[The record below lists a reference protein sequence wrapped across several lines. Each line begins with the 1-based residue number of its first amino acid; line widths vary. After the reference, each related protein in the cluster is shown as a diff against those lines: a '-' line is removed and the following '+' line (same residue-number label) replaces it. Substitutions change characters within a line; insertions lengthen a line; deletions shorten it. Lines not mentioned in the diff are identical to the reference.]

1 MVSLGKPQARQDAEV
16 PVLKDAHI
24 LSVESGGYKLA
35 SGIGPVESGGYKL
48 EATWA
53 VCRLPGARQTGETRP
68 DLPGYLHRQPSP
80 WQSSS
85 LCQLAGCGKRLA
97 LVPVS

>member
-24 LSVESGGYKLA
+24 LS
-35 SGIGPVESGGYKL
+35 VESGGYKL